1 MQPRK
6 KDSRIP
12 DSSQASVV
20 KASKPQSALSRHGR
34 AGGAGSADSRG
45 DGGGGGSQGSSLQS
59 GREKSGRTG
68 VSFRSAFSVVL
79 VFVTALSV
87 AVFAGRRIASR
98 HEARIRKD
106 AAFPVADLPIAGSR
120 SGSTEGNG
128 QLSANRGDGAI
139 SVDGRRSN
147 GEAFGGVAGGDA
159 HASAAAAAEGRGIES
174 GAASEDASNEDAAEA
189 GAKDDEAPL
198 DVDKYLLEE
207 ARKLMEGMEQQQQQ
221 QQESEEET
229 DGEQRAERARLMD
242 GAAVA
247 GERDGISAADRLGAA
262 ASGER
267 DAAAA
272 GASGSNASGNH
283 GSGNHVDAAT
293 GGDENA
299 AKVQSG
305 QEWGAQVGEEDEGE
319 QEQQQEQAGVSLF
332 PLPHW
337 TCRRKDRPSFLY
349 EQYRWQPEG
358 CRVPRF
364 NRTELK
370 ERLRNKKVAFVGD
383 SVGLQQFFSFLCLI
397 SPTPRTHEP
406 YIESRDSDY
415 KFNWTTGWRGWQG
428 SAYRFPETNT
438 TVVLKWTTSLCHVVR
453 KDWANES
460 AGQAA
465 HLDQPD
471 EFLKQHMEEMDEYGW
486 HFHLGGIPVPPETHK
501 DMEGDFNLPMRTVL
515 CSSAMWAHRQL
526 HAMAHNKMQDGWQF
540 HMGLLPIP
548 SDTDKEME
556 GDFNVPMRTV
566 LPEYRWHFHLHGV
579 PVPPDVHKEMEGDFN
594 VPMRTV
600 LRSTALWTHRQ
611 LQAIAEERERMRLV
625 AMREGGRGEGAE
637 REGGEGGVRALPLVL
652 LVTRSP
658 AHFMDGQWNTG
669 GGCDKLQVRGWGLL
683 GDESMG
689 CWCFASDA
697 AGAAAVTATA
707 GAGAAAAATAAAG
720 AAAAAAAT
728 AATGAAGDAVAG
740 TFHGWSMPT
749 QQQADQLF
757 FQSQDWNAEAAAEG
771 TAVRLLNITALS
783 ALRPEAHLSRWY
795 EKAPGQQ
802 DCVHCMLTQEETD
815 RLHFQSRDWNAEAA
829 VEGTA
834 VRLLNITALSA
845 LRPEAHLSRWYDKD
859 GKAPGQQDCVHWC
872 LPGVP
877 DTWNELLFWEIV
889 RSGRFPLSGEVQGRG
904 DRDGS
909 SRLVQDM

>member
-6 KDSRIP
+6 KDSRIS

-79 VFVTALSV
+79 VFVTALSI

-147 GEAFGGVAGGDA
+147 GEASGGVAGGDGD
-159 HASAAAAAEGRGIES
+159 ASAAAAAAEGRGIES

-221 QQESEEET
+221 ESEEET
-229 DGEQRAERARLMD
+229 DAEQRAERARLMD
-242 GAAVA
+242 GGAVA
-247 GERDGISAADRLGAA
+247 GERDGARSADRFDAA

-267 DAAAA
+267 DSAAA
-272 GASGSNASGNH
+272 GASGNPANGND
-283 GSGNHVDAAT
+283 GDAT
-293 GGDENA
+293 
-299 AKVQSG
+299 KVQLG
-305 QEWGAQVGEEDEGE
+305 QEQREQEGGEDEGE
-319 QEQQQEQAGVSLF
+319 QERPQQQQQQEQAGVIPVRVGDEETGIGHVGGGGGGSRSPTLNGTSSKHRTTRRNGRKGSRRRRQPLPPLSETCDLYTGRWVRDSRGHPLYSGSTCQF
-332 PLPHW
+332 PLTHW

-358 CRVPRF
+358 CKVPRF
-364 NRTELK
+364 NRSELK

-406 YIESRDSDY
+406 YIESRDADY

-438 TVVLKWTTSLCHVVR
+438 TVVLKWTTSLCHVAR

-471 EFLKQHMEEMDEYGW
+471 EFLKQHMEEMDVIIMNTGHHW
-486 HFHLGGIPVPPETHK
+486 NI
-501 DMEGDFNLPMRTVL
+501 
-515 CSSAMWAHRQL
+515 
-526 HAMAHNKMQDGWQF
+526 NKMQ
-540 HMGLLPIP
+540 
-548 SDTDKEME
+548 
-556 GDFNVPMRTV
+556 
-566 LPEYRWHFHLHGV
+566 EYGWHFHLHGV

-611 LQAIAEERERMRLV
+611 LQAIAEERERMQLV

-669 GGCDKLQVRGWGLL
+669 GGCDKLQ
-683 GDESMG
+683 
-689 CWCFASDA
+689 
-697 AGAAAVTATA
+697 
-707 GAGAAAAATAAAG
+707 
-720 AAAAAAAT
+720 
-728 AATGAAGDAVAG
+728 
-740 TFHGWSMPT
+740 SMPT

-757 FQSQDWNAEAAAEG
+757 FQSRDWNAEAAVEG

-795 EKAPGQQ
+795 DNDGKAPGQQ
-802 DCVHCMLTQEETD
+802 DCCLPSLSRSTFFTHPSVPTPLPPQNMLMQEQVD
-815 RLHFQSRDWNAEAA
+815 QLHFQSRDWNAEAA

-877 DTWNELLFWEIV
+877 DAWNELLFWEIV
-889 RSGRFPLSGEVQGRG
+889 RSGRFPLPGEAGERG
-904 DRDGS
+904 DRGGS
-909 SRLVQDM
+909 NSSMIQDM

>member
-1 MQPRK
+1 M
-6 KDSRIP
+6 
-12 DSSQASVV
+12 
-20 KASKPQSALSRHGR
+20 AL
-34 AGGAGSADSRG
+34 
-45 DGGGGGSQGSSLQS
+45 L
-59 GREKSGRTG
+59 
-68 VSFRSAFSVVL
+68 
-79 VFVTALSV
+79 ALPSPATV
-87 AVFAGRRIASR
+87 
-98 HEARIRKD
+98 
-106 AAFPVADLPIAGSR
+106 
-120 SGSTEGNG
+120 
-128 QLSANRGDGAI
+128 
-139 SVDGRRSN
+139 
-147 GEAFGGVAGGDA
+147 
-159 HASAAAAAEGRGIES
+159 
-174 GAASEDASNEDAAEA
+174 
-189 GAKDDEAPL
+189 
-198 DVDKYLLEE
+198 EE

-293 GGDENA
+293 GGEENA

-566 LPEYRWHFHLHGV
+566 LPVRSPPYPHFPSPPYPHPLPSHPPQQQDAGIGVALPPAQHTSPPRRAQADGGRLQHAHAHRAALLCPMPSFPPSSPLPPPSNKMQEYRWHFHLHGV

-637 REGGEGGVRALPLVL
+637 REGGVRALPLVL

-669 GGCDKLQVRGWGLL
+669 GGCDKL
-683 GDESMG
+683 
-689 CWCFASDA
+689 
-697 AGAAAVTATA
+697 
-707 GAGAAAAATAAAG
+707 
-720 AAAAAAAT
+720 
-728 AATGAAGDAVAG
+728 
-740 TFHGWSMPT
+740 
-749 QQQADQLF
+749 
-757 FQSQDWNAEAAAEG
+757 
-771 TAVRLLNITALS
+771 
-783 ALRPEAHLSRWY
+783 
-795 EKAPGQQ
+795 
-802 DCVHCMLTQEETD
+802 QEETD

>member
-1 MQPRK
+1 MPQGPPLLPLR
-6 KDSRIP
+6 RAV
-12 DSSQASVV
+12 QVA
-20 KASKPQSALSRHGR
+20 ARGMQSAAFQPHR
-34 AGGAGSADSRG
+34 AQRTNGGCGWVRWD
-45 DGGGGGSQGSSLQS
+45 
-59 GREKSGRTG
+59 
-68 VSFRSAFSVVL
+68 VVL
-79 VFVTALSV
+79 YLV
-87 AVFAGRRIASR
+87 RR
-98 HEARIRKD
+98 
-106 AAFPVADLPIAGSR
+106 
-120 SGSTEGNG
+120 
-128 QLSANRGDGAI
+128 
-139 SVDGRRSN
+139 
-147 GEAFGGVAGGDA
+147 
-159 HASAAAAAEGRGIES
+159 
-174 GAASEDASNEDAAEA
+174 
-189 GAKDDEAPL
+189 
-198 DVDKYLLEE
+198 
-207 ARKLMEGMEQQQQQ
+207 
-221 QQESEEET
+221 
-229 DGEQRAERARLMD
+229 
-242 GAAVA
+242 
-247 GERDGISAADRLGAA
+247 
-262 ASGER
+262 
-267 DAAAA
+267 
-272 GASGSNASGNH
+272 
-283 GSGNHVDAAT
+283 
-293 GGDENA
+293 
-299 AKVQSG
+299 
-305 QEWGAQVGEEDEGE
+305 
-319 QEQQQEQAGVSLF
+319 
-332 PLPHW
+332 
-337 TCRRKDRPSFLY
+337 CKDRPSFLSWM
-349 EQYRWQPEG
+349 YRWQPPQG
-358 CRVPRF
+358 CRVPYASVRPQSAQQEGGVCGRLSAPAAVILAALPHLRLPFPALPSRPYAPTPASIPHSPIPLLPACATRRWHLWAIPWGCSSSSPSSASSPASHAPPLSHPTPILPLPRRF
-364 NRTELK
+364 PTHSPILIAPS
-370 ERLRNKKVAFVGD
+370 LRNKKVAFVGD

-438 TVVLKWTTSLCHVVR
+438 TVVLKWTTSLCHVAR

-471 EFLKQHMEEMDEYGW
+471 EFLKQHMEEMDVIIMNTGHHW
-486 HFHLGGIPVPPETHK
+486 NI
-501 DMEGDFNLPMRTVL
+501 
-515 CSSAMWAHRQL
+515 
-526 HAMAHNKMQDGWQF
+526 NKMQEYGWQF

-566 LPEYRWHFHLHGV
+566 LPVRSPPYPHFPSPPYPHPLPSHPPQQQDAGVGVALPPAQHTCPPRRAQADGGRLQRAHAHRAALLCPMPSFPPSSPLPPPSNKMQEYGWHFHLHGV

-669 GGCDKLQVRGWGLL
+669 GGCDKLQ
-683 GDESMG
+683 S
-689 CWCFASDA
+689 
-697 AGAAAVTATA
+697 
-707 GAGAAAAATAAAG
+707 
-720 AAAAAAAT
+720 
-728 AATGAAGDAVAG
+728 
-740 TFHGWSMPT
+740 
-749 QQQADQLF
+749 
-757 FQSQDWNAEAAAEG
+757 
-771 TAVRLLNITALS
+771 
-783 ALRPEAHLSRWY
+783 
-795 EKAPGQQ
+795 
-802 DCVHCMLTQEETD
+802 MLTQEETD

>member
-1 MQPRK
+1 MPQGPPLLPLR
-6 KDSRIP
+6 RAV
-12 DSSQASVV
+12 QVA
-20 KASKPQSALSRHGR
+20 ARGMQSAAFQPHR
-34 AGGAGSADSRG
+34 AQRTNGGCGWVRWD
-45 DGGGGGSQGSSLQS
+45 
-59 GREKSGRTG
+59 
-68 VSFRSAFSVVL
+68 VVL
-79 VFVTALSV
+79 YLV
-87 AVFAGRRIASR
+87 RR
-98 HEARIRKD
+98 
-106 AAFPVADLPIAGSR
+106 
-120 SGSTEGNG
+120 
-128 QLSANRGDGAI
+128 
-139 SVDGRRSN
+139 
-147 GEAFGGVAGGDA
+147 
-159 HASAAAAAEGRGIES
+159 
-174 GAASEDASNEDAAEA
+174 
-189 GAKDDEAPL
+189 
-198 DVDKYLLEE
+198 
-207 ARKLMEGMEQQQQQ
+207 
-221 QQESEEET
+221 
-229 DGEQRAERARLMD
+229 
-242 GAAVA
+242 
-247 GERDGISAADRLGAA
+247 
-262 ASGER
+262 
-267 DAAAA
+267 
-272 GASGSNASGNH
+272 
-283 GSGNHVDAAT
+283 
-293 GGDENA
+293 
-299 AKVQSG
+299 
-305 QEWGAQVGEEDEGE
+305 
-319 QEQQQEQAGVSLF
+319 
-332 PLPHW
+332 
-337 TCRRKDRPSFLY
+337 CKDRPSFLSWM
-349 EQYRWQPEG
+349 YRWQPPQG
-358 CRVPRF
+358 CRVPYASVRPQSAQQEGGVCGRLSAPAAVILAALPHLRLPFPALPSRPYAPTPASIPHSPIPLLPACATRRWHLWAIPWGCSSSSPSSASSPASHAPPLSHPTPILPLPRRF
-364 NRTELK
+364 PTHSPILIAPS
-370 ERLRNKKVAFVGD
+370 LRNKKVAFVGD

-471 EFLKQHMEEMDEYGW
+471 EFLKQHMEEMDVIIMNTGHHW
-486 HFHLGGIPVPPETHK
+486 NI
-501 DMEGDFNLPMRTVL
+501 
-515 CSSAMWAHRQL
+515 
-526 HAMAHNKMQDGWQF
+526 NKMQ
-540 HMGLLPIP
+540 
-548 SDTDKEME
+548 
-556 GDFNVPMRTV
+556 
-566 LPEYRWHFHLHGV
+566 EYRWHFHLHGV

-669 GGCDKLQVRGWGLL
+669 GGCDKLQ
-683 GDESMG
+683 S
-689 CWCFASDA
+689 
-697 AGAAAVTATA
+697 
-707 GAGAAAAATAAAG
+707 
-720 AAAAAAAT
+720 
-728 AATGAAGDAVAG
+728 
-740 TFHGWSMPT
+740 
-749 QQQADQLF
+749 
-757 FQSQDWNAEAAAEG
+757 
-771 TAVRLLNITALS
+771 
-783 ALRPEAHLSRWY
+783 
-795 EKAPGQQ
+795 
-802 DCVHCMLTQEETD
+802 MLTQEETD